1 MTATT
6 RFKSLFGVQDMTE
19 GKPIQKLIAFS
30 VPLLIGNFA
39 QQMYNTVDAIVVG
52 QNLGTKALSA
62 VGTSMPIINL
72 MLVLFMGIATG
83 ASILSAQYFGAKDFK
98 TLSRV
103 VGTTITLTVLSS
115 LVVMV
120 LGYFLSPLLIGFMTP
135 AESAGEA
142 EFRDFVENIGPGATT
157 YLQIIFLGILGGG
170 AYNILGGVLRGI
182 GDSVSPL
189 IYLVIASVLNV
200 ILDILFIRWM
210 NDVSAV
216 AWATIIAQFVSGGLC
231 LWRLLH
237 MKQMITVNRHTLK
250 PDRLLSK
257 KLGALGLPSGI
268 TQGLFSMSAIM
279 VQSLTNSL
287 GAAMIASNVAVM
299 RVDGFAMMPNFTY
312 GTAATTYVG
321 QNLGAGRMDRVRPG
335 VRDVLRLALITA
347 LVLVSV
353 ILLLGPQLINIFVDN
368 ADADAAS
375 VIAIGT
381 AGLRWLAA
389 GYIAFAVTSCLQGAM
404 RGLGETRIPMWISI
418 ISTIVI
424 RLPLAYLLASL
435 TRSEA
440 WPNGSPDAIYGSLLV
455 SWLLS
460 MGMTI
465 FVYLKGKWRRRLRLD
480 AGISEKEAPDAK

>member
-1 MTATT
+1 MIVKSG
-6 RFKSLFGVQDMTE
+6 RLKSLFGVQDMTE
-19 GKPIQKLIAFS
+19 GKPISKLMAFS

-52 QNLGTKALSA
+52 QNLGDNALSA

-83 ASILSAQYFGAKDFK
+83 ASILAAQYFGARDYK

-103 VGTTITLTVLSS
+103 VGTTITLTVASS

-120 LGYFLSPLLIGFMTP
+120 AGYFLSPLLIGLMTP
-135 AESAGEA
+135 ANDGGESYQN
-142 EFRDFVENIGPGATT
+142 FIDNIGPDATT

-200 ILDILFIRWM
+200 ILDILFIKWM
-210 NDVSAV
+210 RNVAAV

-237 MKQMITVNRHTLK
+237 MKRLVTVTRDTLK
-250 PDRLLSK
+250 PDRILTR
-257 KLGALGLPSGI
+257 KLTSLGLPSGV
-268 TQGLFSMSAIM
+268 TQGLFSMSAMM
-279 VQSLTNSL
+279 VQSLTNSM
-287 GAAMIASNVAVM
+287 GAAMIAANVAVM

-312 GTAATTYVG
+312 GTSSTTYVG
-321 QNLGAGRMDRVRPG
+321 QNLGAGRMDRIRPG
-335 VRDVLRLALITA
+335 IRAVLKLALGTAVA
-347 LVLVSV
+347 LVAA
-353 ILLLGPQLINIFVDN
+353 ILILGPKLIGIFTETEKT
-368 ADADAAS
+368 
-375 VIAIGT
+375 IKIGVS
-381 AGLRWLAA
+381 GLSWLAT

-418 ISTIVI
+418 ISTIVV
-424 RLPLAYLLASL
+424 RLPLAYIWASL
-435 TRSEA
+435 TKSA
-440 WPNGSPDAIYGSLLV
+440 DWPNGSYDAIYGSLLV

-460 MGMTI
+460 MGLTI
-465 FVYLKGKWRRRLRLD
+465 LAYFKGKWRKK
-480 AGISEKEAPDAK
+480 IQF

>member
-1 MTATT
+1 MSGMT

-19 GKPIQKLIAFS
+19 GKPMQKLMAFS

-52 QNLGTKALSA
+52 QELGDNALSA

-83 ASILSAQYFGAKDFK
+83 ASILSAQYFGAKDRE
-98 TLSRV
+98 TLSKV
-103 VGTTITLTVLSS
+103 VGTTITLTVVSS
-115 LVVMV
+115 LIIMIV
-120 LGYFLSPLLIGFMTP
+120 GYFLSPLLIGLMTP
-135 AESAGEA
+135 AEDAGETYTV
-142 EFRDFVENIGPGATT
+142 FVEKIGPDATT

-189 IYLVIASVLNV
+189 IYLIIASVLNV
-200 ILDILFIRWM
+200 ILDIVFIKWM
-210 NDVSAV
+210 GNVSAV
-216 AWATIIAQFVSGGLC
+216 AWATIIAQFVSGSLC

-237 MKQMITVNRHTLK
+237 MKNLITVTRRTLI
-250 PDRLLSK
+250 PDRLLTK
-257 KLGALGLPSGI
+257 KLGSLGLPSGI

-312 GTAATTYVG
+312 GTSATTYVG
-321 QNLGAGRMDRVRPG
+321 QNLGAGRMDRIRPG
-335 VRDVLRLALITA
+335 VKAVLTLALITA
-347 LVLVSV
+347 GILVAA
-353 ILLLGPQLINIFVDN
+353 ILLFGRHLIGLFTETPETQNIGV
-368 ADADAAS
+368 S
-375 VIAIGT
+375 
-381 AGLRWLAA
+381 GLQWLSA

-418 ISTIVI
+418 ISTIII

-435 TRSEA
+435 TRSAA

-465 FVYLKGKWRRRLRLD
+465 FVYLKGKWRKHLQLD
-480 AGISEKEAPDAK
+480 VPSAAD